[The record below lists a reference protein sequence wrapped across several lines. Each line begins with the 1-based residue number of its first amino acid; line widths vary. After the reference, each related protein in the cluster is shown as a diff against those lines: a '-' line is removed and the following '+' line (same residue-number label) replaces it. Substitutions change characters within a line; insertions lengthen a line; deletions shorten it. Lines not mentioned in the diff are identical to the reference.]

1 MSNAEALVDAA
12 LAGAGIVCVLEMI
25 VSRQIASGE
34 LVPVLT
40 DVRTTAQV
48 PISVIYPQNR
58 HLSPKV
64 RVFVDFVAGL
74 FPRQRA

>member
-1 MSNAEALVDAA
+1 
-12 LAGAGIVCVLEMI
+12 
-25 VSRQIASGE
+25 
-34 LVPVLT
+34 
-40 DVRTTAQV
+40 
-48 PISVIYPQNR
+48 VIYPQNR